1 MDTTTVLA
9 ELIDTT
15 CGETSCDAVDSTESS
30 IQADRNCKDVIEGSQ
45 LFILPTDD
53 LLKQMKVDEAVKS
66 ILDKE
71 NVTFADFEII
81 ADSTPEQHSLCNA
94 TDRDDTLISNE
105 PEKVDQHEEKE
116 KLKDSAEESL
126 MQKDKEDD
134 TQKLGKE
141 SHQNDSGHIDGREK
155 MKSNM
160 DATVDERA
168 NRKRK
173 KEDFEI
179 VSEFSLKTFI
189 LIN

>member
-71 NVTFADFEII
+71 NVTFADFEI
-81 ADSTPEQHSLCNA
+81 NY
-94 TDRDDTLISNE
+94 
-105 PEKVDQHEEKE
+105 K
-116 KLKDSAEESL
+116 
-126 MQKDKEDD
+126 
-134 TQKLGKE
+134 
-141 SHQNDSGHIDGREK
+141 
-155 MKSNM
+155 
-160 DATVDERA
+160 
-168 NRKRK
+168 
-173 KEDFEI
+173 
-179 VSEFSLKTFI
+179 KTF
-189 LIN
+189 LIWETWTITLALLNFCTPSISKCC